1 VLDNAPV
8 LPSSSQKARTRRA
21 PGRWIQRAGG
31 PLCLSI
37 FAHVALAVTAGTYL
51 KLRQPTPSAAV
62 AAMDVDVVEVPGAA
76 AADAPPS
83 AEPSHAAPHH
93 RAGVASRSA
102 TARPLGVAAAIG
114 DAANTERFVLVV
126 GTIGAQA
133 SATASPTGGP
143 ADGDVVGEG
152 DVAVPARLV
161 SSSPLVYPAAARQAE
176 LELDLPMEIIVD
188 AEGRVTSA
196 RALGRAGYGLD
207 EAALRAIKA
216 YRFSPAQR
224 QGHAVPVRMRWTV
237 QFRLR

>member
-8 LPSSSQKARTRRA
+8 PSSSSQMARTRRA

-37 FAHVALAVTAGTYL
+37 FAHAALAVTAGTYF
-51 KLRQPTPSAAV
+51 KLRQPTPAAAV
-62 AAMDVDVVEVPGAA
+62 AAMDIDVVEVPGAA

-83 AEPSHAAPHH
+83 VEPSHAAPHH
-93 RAGVASRSA
+93 RSNPASRSA
-102 TARPLGVAAAIG
+102 TERAVAAAG
-114 DAANTERFVLVV
+114 DSKTEPFVLVV

-133 SATASPTGGP
+133 AATASPTGGP
-143 ADGDVVGEG
+143 AEGDVVGEG

-176 LELDLPMEIIVD
+176 IEIDLPIEIVVD
-188 AEGRVTSA
+188 AEGRVVSA
-196 RALGRAGYGLD
+196 RALRRAGYGLD

-216 YRFSPAQR
+216 YRFSPAR
-224 QGHAVPVRMRWTV
+224 REGRAVPVRMRWTV